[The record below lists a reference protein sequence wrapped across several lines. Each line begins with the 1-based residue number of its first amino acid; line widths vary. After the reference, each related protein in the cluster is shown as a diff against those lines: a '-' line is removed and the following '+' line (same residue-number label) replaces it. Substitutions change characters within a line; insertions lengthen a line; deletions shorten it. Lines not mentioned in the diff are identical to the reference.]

1 MRRRDKSSRART
13 AYFLSLSLRRPR
25 PPLAFHPLFL
35 SRGTRDGGTA
45 APPMLCKSSSVCMA
59 SLFRLASRSAP
70 ILCILSCLR
79 PPLRAPDVPFP
90 SVQSSAVVTSFV
102 RKEANVIYEQSRRR
116 RHPNRRPRRRSRR
129 HPRRV
134 VGRDAAFVGFRLQFP
149 LFQSN
154 SYFPRGL
161 LACDD
166 NGNGARHGRETSRR
180 IERANG

>member
-1 MRRRDKSSRART
+1 MRRRDKSSRSHRV
-13 AYFLSLSLRRPR
+13 
-25 PPLAFHPLFL
+25 LFVSVSTSRLFIL
-35 SRGTRDGGTA
+35 SRGIRDVGAAA

-59 SLFRLASRSAP
+59 SLFRLVPLCACRSYAF
-70 ILCILSCLR
+70 SCLR
-79 PPLRAPDVPFP
+79 PPPPRAPALPFP

-102 RKEANVIYEQSRRR
+102 REEANVIYEQSRRR
-116 RHPNRRPRRRSRR
+116 RRHPNRPRHRHRRRRRR
-129 HPRRV
+129 HPRRCSRARR
-134 VGRDAAFVGFRLQFP
+134 GASVGFRLQFP

>member
-1 MRRRDKSSRART
+1 MVMLQHLRCFVNRR
-13 AYFLSLSLRRPR
+13 
-25 PPLAFHPLFL
+25 LFAW
-35 SRGTRDGGTA
+35 RH
-45 APPMLCKSSSVCMA
+45 SSVLPPA
-59 SLFRLASRSAP
+59 PRRSYAF
-70 ILCILSCLR
+70 SCLR
-79 PPLRAPDVPFP
+79 PPLRAPAVPFP

-102 RKEANVIYEQSRRR
+102 REEANVIYEQSRRR
-116 RHPNRRPRRRSRR
+116 RRRHPNRRPRRRR
-129 HPRRV
+129 HPRV